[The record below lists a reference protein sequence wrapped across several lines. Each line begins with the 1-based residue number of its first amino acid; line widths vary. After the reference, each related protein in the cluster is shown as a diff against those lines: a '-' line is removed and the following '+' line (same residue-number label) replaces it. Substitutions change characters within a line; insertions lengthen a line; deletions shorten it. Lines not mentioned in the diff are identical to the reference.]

1 MRHYVTLGKKAH
13 DVTWGTVP
21 QPSLE
26 MS

>member
-1 MRHYVTLGKKAH
+1 MRHYVTLGEKAH

-21 QPSLE
+21 QV